1 MISRIVSDVT
11 EIRYNR
17 VYVLCEKV
25 TFFFLFRTRFRYAI
39 HMYIYIYIVI
49 YLN

>member
-25 TFFFLFRTRFRYAI
+25 TFFFYSEHAFVMPF
-39 HMYIYIYIVI
+39 IYIYIVI